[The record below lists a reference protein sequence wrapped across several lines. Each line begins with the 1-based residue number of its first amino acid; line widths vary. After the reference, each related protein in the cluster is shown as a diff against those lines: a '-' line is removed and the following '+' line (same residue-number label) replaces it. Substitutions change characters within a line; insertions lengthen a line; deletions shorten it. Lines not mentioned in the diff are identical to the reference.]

1 MICGNPMFQKTITLS
16 GQLIYCMLSV
26 QLGVFEK
33 PCQDFLN
40 SELSVISIFFY
51 AVFSADN
58 REINHHGT
66 SVPANENKN
75 LKKKDK
81 LFYVR

>member
-1 MICGNPMFQKTITLS
+1 
-16 GQLIYCMLSV
+16 MLSV
-26 QLGVFEK
+26 QLEVFEK
-33 PCQDFLN
+33 PYQDFFNL
-40 SELSVISIFFY
+40 ELSVISIFFY
-51 AVFSADN
+51 AVFSTDN

-75 LKKKDK
+75 LKKKDQ